1 MGVNHDQL
9 IPAHRVISNASCTTN
24 CLAPVAYVLHRGVGI
39 ERGYMTT
46 IHAYTGDQ
54 TTIDT
59 LHHDLRRARAAAL
72 SMIPTSTGA
81 AKAVGLVLPA
91 LKGKLDGTAI
101 RVPTAN
107 VSLIDF
113 TFDATRNTSRD
124 EINGLME
131 EAAASGRL
139 RGILGINNAPTVSVD
154 FNHDPHSAV
163 FDVTQTQILD
173 QRFVRVLA
181 WYDNEWGFSRRML
194 EVATLLGQ
202 LA

>member
-1 MGVNHDQL
+1 
-9 IPAHRVISNASCTTN
+9 
-24 CLAPVAYVLHRGVGI
+24 
-39 ERGYMTT
+39 
-46 IHAYTGDQ
+46 
-54 TTIDT
+54 
-59 LHHDLRRARAAAL
+59 
-72 SMIPTSTGA
+72 MIPTSTGA

-131 EAAASGRL
+131 EAAASSRL

-173 QRFVRVLA
+173 ERFVRVLA
-181 WYDNEWGFSRRML
+181 WYDNE
-194 EVATLLGQ
+194 
-202 LA
+202 